1 MATLAVGHGRRSAER
16 LFYTGVAVAMFA
28 TVFLGFARSFFLRPW
43 FPDVPAAPEPVFFVH
58 GVVFTAWLVLLV
70 VQPALVAA
78 HRTDLHRKLGWLG
91 AGLAVAMVALGTFGA
106 LVAARRPT
114 GFVDVPIPPLQFLAV
129 PLFDMALFA
138 TLVGLAIVKRRD
150 TQSHKRLMLL
160 ASVNLLAAGIA
171 RWPFAVMQA
180 GPPMYF
186 GLSDLFI
193 VALGAWD
200 LASRGRLHPVTLW
213 GGLAI
218 VVSQPLR
225 LVLSG
230 TEGWLAFARWAV
242 GLLG

>member
-43 FPDVPAAPEPVFFVH
+43 FPEVPAPTEPFFLVH
-58 GVVFTAWLVLLV
+58 GVAFTAWLVLLV

-78 HRTDLHRKLGWLG
+78 HRTDLHRKLGWTG

-114 GFVDVPIPPLQFLAV
+114 GFVGIPLPPLQFLAV

-138 TLVGLAIVKRRD
+138 TLVALAVAKRRD
-150 TQSHKRLMLL
+150 TQSHKRLMML

-171 RWPFAVMQA
+171 RWPFAMMQA
-180 GPPMYF
+180 GPPVYF

-193 VALGAWD
+193 VALVVWD

-225 LVLSG
+225 LLLSG